1 MFQSNV
7 LVWILLF
14 ISLLK
19 GYVTQPF
26 QKCAILFTDPTLDQ
40 SRSKKIF
47 TAALNNYPNSQ
58 NVFSQCEVYP
68 TFLNN
73 LQVPASESDLKAQ
86 YSILQNSDIR
96 NVSVGPPVFYG
107 PTFFSTSWSHSS
119 VGFDLSP
126 SILSGVVKTAL
137 QSLAQDISLPRISL
151 LMDSD
156 PVNLANPFEEI
167 QPFSFL
173 SEITGRF
180 VVHYTAQYA
189 TANATISAL
198 LLDLPDIIIFH
209 VKEISQLQNLL
220 NVAQRMNVLMP
231 PIRWLILNG
240 GLTLS
245 QFTLNKPL
253 TNILIVELATNGRA
267 DACPE
272 LRAVSQPYTPSDLI
286 FCDMAKWGLYK
297 LDGVLNQTSQTAP
310 PTTFTTSTEIT
321 PVGNT
326 LSQKWVFWVFTQA
339 SFNATSDNYIIIDT
353 NGQVSKSLP
362 DLKLSPSLEQLLDAA
377 RQSTFRIGIRQTPPF
392 ILYEGETPKNPL
404 TSGTITGPV
413 IKIITTIF
421 QNLNLSMEFVENN
434 DLPVGEKTPTGW
446 TGLFGRLQRREL
458 DMIAGPFAAIEPM
471 TTDFQPTSAFYSEQ
485 FNFFYKKPTLSTAL
499 QIFQFV
505 VAFDVWVWV
514 LTGVAAVVVAG
525 ALTLAHFLSPNRRD
539 YGIYPSLMFTFG
551 YLLQGIRT
559 RAPNRLS
566 SQIIVVVWWFFCLTF
581 IVCFVANYAAYISFT
596 ALSTLP
602 NDPTSLLQQ
611 KEYSY
616 GFVKGSVTEN
626 FLSTSTQK
634 DLQAIYNTIVDQSLQ
649 NIVPNRTVGI
659 QKVAEGG
666 FALID
671 ESPYVD
677 YYADFYCLEKGQPF
691 WQYSLVFFLPNNYPF
706 FELIESEMKR
716 IISEGYISGMF
727 SDPQLGFTQS
737 SSTNVSCGVNLQEE
751 ILSALQVKLIDWSPY
766 SITLDTT
773 IGVFILC
780 IVGLL
785 IVGITAIVE
794 YYLGVFK
801 KNDGTS

>member
-1 MFQSNV
+1 
-7 LVWILLF
+7 
-14 ISLLK
+14 
-19 GYVTQPF
+19 
-26 QKCAILFTDPTLDQ
+26 
-40 SRSKKIF
+40 
-47 TAALNNYPNSQ
+47 
-58 NVFSQCEVYP
+58 
-68 TFLNN
+68 
-73 LQVPASESDLKAQ
+73 
-86 YSILQNSDIR
+86 
-96 NVSVGPPVFYG
+96 
-107 PTFFSTSWSHSS
+107 
-119 VGFDLSP
+119 
-126 SILSGVVKTAL
+126 
-137 QSLAQDISLPRISL
+137 
-151 LMDSD
+151 
-156 PVNLANPFEEI
+156 
-167 QPFSFL
+167 
-173 SEITGRF
+173 
-180 VVHYTAQYA
+180 
-189 TANATISAL
+189 
-198 LLDLPDIIIFH
+198 
-209 VKEISQLQNLL
+209 
-220 NVAQRMNVLMP
+220 MNVLMP

-245 QFTLNKPL
+245 QFKLNKPL

-272 LRAVSQPYTPSDLI
+272 LSAVSQPYTPSDLI

-297 LDGVLNQTSQTAP
+297 LDGILNPASPPAQ

-321 PVGNT
+321 PVGNAI
-326 LSQKWVFWVFTQA
+326 SQKWVFWVYTQA
-339 SFNATSDNYIIIDT
+339 SFNATSENYIIIDT
-353 NGQVSKSLP
+353 NGQVAKSLP

-377 RQSTFRIGIRQTPPF
+377 RQSTFRIGIR
-392 ILYEGETPKNPL
+392 
-404 TSGTITGPV
+404 
-413 IKIITTIF
+413 
-421 QNLNLSMEFVENN
+421 
-434 DLPVGEKTPTGW
+434 
-446 TGLFGRLQRREL
+446 REL
-458 DMIAGPFAAIEPM
+458 DMIAGPFPAIEPM

-514 LTGVAAVVVAG
+514 LTAVAAVVVAA
-525 ALTLAHFLSPNRRD
+525 ALTLAHYLSPNRRD

-551 YLLQGIRT
+551 Y
-559 RAPNRLS
+559 
-566 SQIIVVVWWFFCLTF
+566 
-581 IVCFVANYAAYISFT
+581 
-596 ALSTLP
+596 
-602 NDPTSLLQQ
+602 LLQQ

-626 FLSTSTQK
+626 FLSTSTQR
-634 DLQAIYNTIVDQSLQ
+634 DLQAIYNTIVDQSSQ

-659 QKVAEGG
+659 QRVAEGG

-677 YYADFYCLEKGQPF
+677 YYADFFCLEKGQPF

-780 IVGLL
+780 IAGLL

-794 YYLGVFK
+794 YHLGVFK
-801 KNDGTS
+801 KTDGTS